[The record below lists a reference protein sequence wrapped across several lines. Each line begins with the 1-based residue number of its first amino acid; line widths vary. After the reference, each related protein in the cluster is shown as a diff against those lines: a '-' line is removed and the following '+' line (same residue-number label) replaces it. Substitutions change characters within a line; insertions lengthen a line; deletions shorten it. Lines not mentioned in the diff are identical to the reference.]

1 MLERTAGC
9 LETGSLRRLLPA
21 SKKSLKNRRA
31 LHSAFWNHAAGDVDA
46 QLWAVLVHGADSTS
60 GRGDD
65 VGATLGSSGIC
76 LDFLYPTKTFSF
88 MRQYTVGGIERQE
101 RQDGRWPAKLGPR
114 LYSTLAADRPVS
126 SSDSHISNDSSSS
139 HATPNEEG
147 LGLLRGEF
155 PMRKSRDFELA
166 WRSFLLLEVADQR
179 KFAKSL
185 IHQFSSSI
193 RPKEAER
200 IISIFETLDHE
211 ERDHNLHEI
220 VIRSHLKLHATLE
233 HFDFRNIQ
241 EAIQL
246 HRSALK
252 RFHIPTAS
260 DLLLAYLLNTSSW
273 SKASTVWLDTQQH
286 FSMRLIDSSYNVTR
300 FAETIPDYAELVC
313 QLVKFTNATMAEK
326 GERYQEI
333 KQIEKARIAW
343 EVENFVKVPLSGQ
356 RQNLHD
362 NQALDDRDQANTN
375 DGLGPGGATVDLES
389 VPHRSAQ
396 REDYTVP
403 STEAQTQNATKD
415 EPKSYAEQ
423 RVYYQM
429 QDSRNASQSVQDQ
442 AEDEELTVTPATMHN
457 LDPDSDRLTFTRK
470 PIRFH
475 TSEDEELRLS
485 MTEVQ
490 RYQTEF
496 ESQSTTKNLAGQD
509 LGTDKFIS
517 LETARSHSTDNLKPS
532 IAVDQY
538 QDQNYEKEGVELFE
552 RTNKDQ
558 NMEIQESTVAEISQS
573 ESEQKQ
579 EPLHIP
585 FTTHMATTLIFQ
597 KHRYHYSRFNYL
609 IGYLR
614 RAGAINT
621 EEFRGLVSMLSKI
634 GQHDSIIKWYGE
646 TRLDPLMNFSRTTL
660 HTVIKS
666 LSHIHDTHGLK
677 ILLEDFTRFFKRPTK
692 IAYVECMREFADQ
705 GDAKL
710 VHELFD
716 QYIGTYF
723 PQPRGLLPV
732 ANLMPLLHVHA
743 KRGEVALVKKH
754 FDEISDKYG
763 LRPSLGCW
771 NILINAYGKLNQYD
785 KAVECFESLLRDTDL
800 EIDDYT
806 VGTLM
811 GMAASRG
818 DIDQVFELGEYAEQ
832 LKINKSC
839 AMVDSVVL
847 SYIRN
852 GNLKKAES
860 RCEEAISERLTGTR
874 TRMWNYLLIAYAQAR
889 DLLNVNRVLQRMSS
903 LNIKYDE
910 YTYSALMQALCIVG
924 QTGKARQ
931 IMKKVLPKAGLKPNS
946 SHYAI
951 LMGGYIRN
959 GDEEEVF
966 RLFNEKIIDETAST
980 NMMLLRANMMAD
992 EKLLAWGTEE
1002 EKFKRAVSMLL
1013 EVTFDPQHMATS
1025 SLRKGITRG
1034 PLDVA
1039 YSASLHGYAMFI
1051 LGQYHEFASVYE
1063 LYERFKNTLSAE
1075 DREHPPINILSALI
1089 ATKWGERD
1097 HKGVEECWNLAMAEA
1112 KRQGLPFQVSDSKPD
1127 RSESGLNL
1135 LYDYELELS
1144 RCLGPYL
1151 ESLADV
1157 GKIDLMVQTVNEYMD
1172 YGFVLN
1178 HQNWNL
1184 YIRLLC
1190 KRNRVKLAFRLC
1202 EARLMPNF
1210 PGWRLLRRQQFPNA
1224 PHNLPGSFKQMSNN
1238 PRYARP
1244 LSHTIAILAGSYI
1257 RLTNAASESPGYQAL
1272 LEDLEHLCPKS
1283 LNAVISMQR
1292 IGIPGQEQAVSY
1304 YL

>member
-60 GRGDD
+60 GRGED
-65 VGATLGSSGIC
+65 VGATLSSGGIC

-88 MRQYTVGGIERQE
+88 MRQYMVGGLE
-101 RQDGRWPAKLGPR
+101 RQDGRWPARLNPR
-114 LYSTLAADRPVS
+114 LYSTIAADSPLP
-126 SSDSHISNDSSSS
+126 SSDCRIPNESNSS

-147 LGLLRGEF
+147 LALLRGEF
-155 PMRKSRDFELA
+155 TMRKARDFELA
-166 WRSFLLLEVADQR
+166 WRSFLLLEVADQQ

-185 IHQFSSSI
+185 ISQFSSSI

-200 IISIFETLDHE
+200 IISIFETLNHE
-211 ERDHNLHEI
+211 ERDHSLYEI
-220 VIRSHLKLHATLE
+220 MIRSHLKLHATLE
-233 HFDFRNIQ
+233 NFDSRNIQ
-241 EAIQL
+241 KAIQL

-273 SKASTVWLDTQQH
+273 SKASTVWLDTRQH
-286 FSMRLIDSSYNVTR
+286 FSVGLIDSSYNVTR

-313 QLVKFTNATMAEK
+313 QLVKFTNATVAGK
-326 GERYQEI
+326 GERYQET
-333 KQIEKARIAW
+333 KPMEKARLAW
-343 EVENFVKVPLSGQ
+343 EIEHFVKVPLSGQ

-362 NQALDDRDQANTN
+362 NQALDDPDQASTN
-375 DGLGPGGATVDLES
+375 ESLLCGGATVEPENAPYDS
-389 VPHRSAQ
+389 IQ
-396 REDYTVP
+396 REDTTAS
-403 STEAQTQNATKD
+403 STEGQPQNSTKN
-415 EPKSYAEQ
+415 KRTNYAEQ
-423 RVYYQM
+423 RIYDQIQY
-429 QDSRNASQSVQDQ
+429 SRNASQTVQDQ
-442 AEDEELTVTPATMHN
+442 TKGEELTVAPETMRN
-457 LDPDSDRLTFTRK
+457 LDPGNDKLTFTPR
-470 PIRFH
+470 PIQSRGLD
-475 TSEDEELRLS
+475 DEELRLP
-485 MTEVQ
+485 MTEIQ
-490 RYQTEF
+490 RYQTESK
-496 ESQSTTKNLAGQD
+496 SQRTTINLADSD
-509 LGTDKFIS
+509 LETDKFIGH
-517 LETARSHSTDNLKPS
+517 EVAQPRSTNSLKPP
-532 IAVDQY
+532 ITFDQY
-538 QDQNYEKEGVELFE
+538 QDHNYEKEGVELFE
-552 RTNKDQ
+552 RTNKGQ
-558 NMEIQESTVAEISQS
+558 NIETQDSMVTEIDQS
-573 ESEQKQ
+573 ESERKQ
-579 EPLHIP
+579 EPLYIP
-585 FTTHMATTLIFQ
+585 FTTHMATILIFQ
-597 KHRYHYSRFNYL
+597 KHRYHHSRFNYL
-609 IGYLR
+609 MEYLR
-614 RAGAINT
+614 KAEAINT
-621 EEFRGLVSMLSKI
+621 EVFRGLVSMLAKI
-634 GQHDSIIKWYGE
+634 GQHDSIVKWYGE
-646 TRLDPLMNFSRTTL
+646 VRLNPFMDFSRTTL
-660 HTVIKS
+660 HTIMRS
-666 LSHIHDTHGLK
+666 LSHMHDTHGLK
-677 ILLEDFTRFFKRPTK
+677 TLLEDFTRIFKRPTK
-692 IAYVECMREFADQ
+692 IAYVECMRKFADQ

-716 QYIGTYF
+716 QYISTYF

-732 ANLMPLLHVHA
+732 VHLMPLLHVHA
-743 KRGEVALVKKH
+743 KRGEIALVKKH

-763 LRPSLGCW
+763 LCPSLGCW

-959 GDEEEVF
+959 GEEEEVF
-966 RLFNEKIIDETAST
+966 KLFNEKKIDETAST
-980 NMMLLRANMMAD
+980 NMMLLRAKMMAD
-992 EKLLAWGTEE
+992 EKLLALGTGE

-1013 EVTFDPQHMATS
+1013 EITFDPQQMATS
-1025 SLRKGITRG
+1025 PLRKGITCG
-1034 PLDVA
+1034 PLDIA

-1097 HKGVEECWNLAMAEA
+1097 HKGVEECWNLAITEA
-1112 KRQGLPFQVSDSKPD
+1112 KRQSLPLQVSGSDPD
-1127 RSESGLNL
+1127 RSKSGPNP
-1135 LYDYELELS
+1135 LYDSELELS

-1224 PHNLPGSFKQMSNN
+1224 PHNLPGPFKQMSRS

-1244 LSHTIAILAGSYI
+1244 LSHTIAVLAGSYI